1 MALEDGHSC
10 PSRIKQTRTGKSA
23 HPPDDISVRLRVCK
37 FKQSFILFVMARH
50 ESDREDLM
58 QEATGLAR
66 RVEWQVPFIADS
78 VVAGFKKNGA
88 CSVYF
93 GAEPVLQFDP
103 AGCLRRAFF
112 EGFLF
117 RTQGTTLARLQRN
130 RTANES
136 QLVRHD
142 LSDCELA
149 TFRVQACSWL
159 RQLLQAIDL
168 GQVVRVRQV
177 PEGDDVILD
186 LCAALRTALADGLP
200 LAAALPGK
208 R

>member
-1 MALEDGHSC
+1 MA
-10 PSRIKQTRTGKSA
+10 Q
-23 HPPDDISVRLRVCK
+23 
-37 FKQSFILFVMARH
+37 H

-66 RVEWQVPFIADS
+66 RVEWQVPFVSDP

-88 CSVYF
+88 WSVYF

-117 RTQGTTLARLQRN
+117 RTQGDTLARLQRN
-130 RTANES
+130 RTPAET

-142 LSDCELA
+142 LDDSELA
-149 TFRVQACSWL
+149 AFRVQACSWL
-159 RQLLQAIDL
+159 RLLLQAIDL
-168 GQVVRVRQV
+168 GQAVRLRQV
-177 PEGDDVILD
+177 PEGDEVILD
-186 LCAALRTALADGLP
+186 LCVALRTALSQGLP
-200 LAAALPGK
+200 LATAIAGK

>member
-1 MALEDGHSC
+1 
-10 PSRIKQTRTGKSA
+10 
-23 HPPDDISVRLRVCK
+23 
-37 FKQSFILFVMARH
+37 MARH

-66 RVEWQVPFIADS
+66 RVEWQVPFIVDP

-103 AGCLRRAFF
+103 AGRLRRAFF

-117 RTQGTTLARLQRN
+117 RTQGATLARLQRN
-130 RTANES
+130 RTVRES
-136 QLVRHD
+136 QLLRHD

-159 RQLLQAIDL
+159 RLLLQAIDL
-168 GQVVRVRQV
+168 GQAVRMRQV

-186 LCAALRTALADGLP
+186 LCVALRAALADGLP
-200 LAAALPGK
+200 LAAAIPGK
-208 R
+208 G

>member
-1 MALEDGHSC
+1 MA
-10 PSRIKQTRTGKSA
+10 Q
-23 HPPDDISVRLRVCK
+23 
-37 FKQSFILFVMARH
+37 H

-66 RVEWQVPFIADS
+66 RVEWQVPFMVDP

-130 RTANES
+130 RTSEET

-142 LSDCELA
+142 LDDSELA
-149 TFRVQACSWL
+149 AFRVQACSWL
-159 RQLLQAIDL
+159 RLLLQAIDL
-168 GQVVRVRQV
+168 GEAVRLRQV
-177 PEGDDVILD
+177 PDGDEVILD
-186 LCAALRTALADGLP
+186 LCVALRAALSDGLP
-200 LAAALPGK
+200 LAAAIAGK

>member
-1 MALEDGHSC
+1 
-10 PSRIKQTRTGKSA
+10 
-23 HPPDDISVRLRVCK
+23 
-37 FKQSFILFVMARH
+37 MARH

-66 RVEWQVPFIADS
+66 RVEWQVPFLTDP

-130 RTANES
+130 RTASES

-177 PEGDDVILD
+177 PEGDEVILD
-186 LCAALRTALADGLP
+186 LCVALRAALTDGLP

-208 R
+208 K

>member
-1 MALEDGHSC
+1 M
-10 PSRIKQTRTGKSA
+10 
-23 HPPDDISVRLRVCK
+23 CK
-37 FKQSFILFVMARH
+37 FKRGFILPVMARH
-50 ESDREDLM
+50 ESEREDLM

-66 RVEWQVPFIADS
+66 RVEWRVPFIS
-78 VVAGFKKNGA
+78 EPVVAGFKKNGA

-130 RTANES
+130 RSAEES

-142 LSDCELA
+142 LDDSELA
-149 TFRVQACSWL
+149 AFRVQACSWL
-159 RQLLQAIDL
+159 RQLLQSIDL
-168 GQVVRVRQV
+168 DQVIRLRQV
-177 PEGDDVILD
+177 PEGDEVILD
-186 LCAALRTALADGLP
+186 LCVALRAVLKDGLP
-200 LAAALPGK
+200 LAAAIAGK

>member
-1 MALEDGHSC
+1 MAHQE
-10 PSRIKQTRTGKSA
+10 T
-23 HPPDDISVRLRVCK
+23 
-37 FKQSFILFVMARH
+37 
-50 ESDREDLM
+50 DREDLM
-58 QEATGLAR
+58 QEATGLFR
-66 RVEWQVPFIADS
+66 RVEWQVRFIADP
-78 VVAGFKKNGA
+78 VVAGFKKSGA

-103 AGCLRRAFF
+103 SGCLRRAFF

-130 RTANES
+130 RTSEET

-142 LSDCELA
+142 LDDSELA

-159 RQLLQAIDL
+159 RMLLQAIDL
-168 GQVVRVRQV
+168 GEAVRLRQI
-177 PEGDDVILD
+177 PEEDEVILD
-186 LCAALRTALADGLP
+186 LCVALRAALADGLP
-200 LAAALPGK
+200 LAAAIVGK

>member
-1 MALEDGHSC
+1 
-10 PSRIKQTRTGKSA
+10 
-23 HPPDDISVRLRVCK
+23 
-37 FKQSFILFVMARH
+37 MARH

-66 RVEWQVPFIADS
+66 RVEWQVPFVSDP

-117 RTQGTTLARLQRN
+117 RTQGNTLARLQRS
-130 RTANES
+130 RASVET

-142 LSDCELA
+142 LDDSELA
-149 TFRVQACSWL
+149 AFRVQACSWL
-159 RQLLQAIDL
+159 RLLLQAIDL
-168 GQVVRVRQV
+168 GEAVRLRQV
-177 PEGDDVILD
+177 PEGDEVILD
-186 LCAALRTALADGLP
+186 LCVALRAALSEGLP
-200 LAAALPGK
+200 LAAAIAGK

>member
-1 MALEDGHSC
+1 
-10 PSRIKQTRTGKSA
+10 
-23 HPPDDISVRLRVCK
+23 
-37 FKQSFILFVMARH
+37 MARH
-50 ESDREDLM
+50 ETDREDLM

-66 RVEWQVPFIADS
+66 RVEWQVPFMADP

-93 GAEPVLQFDP
+93 GAEPVLQFDSS
-103 AGCLRRAFF
+103 GCLRRAFF

-130 RTANES
+130 RTTSES

-142 LSDCELA
+142 LTDRELA
-149 TFRVQACSWL
+149 TFRVQACLWL
-159 RQLLQAIDL
+159 RKLLQAIDH
-168 GQVVRVRQV
+168 GQAVRLRQV
-177 PEGDDVILD
+177 PDTDEFILD
-186 LCAALRTALADGLP
+186 LCDTLRTALAEGLP

>member
-1 MALEDGHSC
+1 MS
-10 PSRIKQTRTGKSA
+10 
-23 HPPDDISVRLRVCK
+23 
-37 FKQSFILFVMARH
+37 RH
-50 ESDREDLM
+50 ETDREDLM

-66 RVEWQVPFIADS
+66 RVEWQVPFIDEP

-93 GAEPVLQFDP
+93 GAEPMLQFDP

-117 RTQGTTLARLQRN
+117 RTQGATLARLQRN
-130 RTANES
+130 RTVSES

-142 LSDCELA
+142 LTDCELA

-168 GQVVRVRQV
+168 GQAVRLRQV
-177 PEGDDVILD
+177 PDPDEVILD
-186 LCAALRTALADGLP
+186 LCAALRTALAEGLP

>member
-1 MALEDGHSC
+1 M
-10 PSRIKQTRTGKSA
+10 SRQ
-23 HPPDDISVRLRVCK
+23 
-37 FKQSFILFVMARH
+37 

-58 QEATGLAR
+58 QEATGLHR
-66 RVEWQVPFIADS
+66 RVEWQVSFTPDP

-88 CSVYF
+88 FSVYF
-93 GAEPVLQFDP
+93 GAEPVYQFDSQ
-103 AGCLRRAFF
+103 GRLRRAFV

-117 RTQGTTLARLQRN
+117 RTQGNTLARLQKN
-130 RTANES
+130 RVSNES

-142 LSDCELA
+142 LDDSELA

-159 RQLLQAIDL
+159 RQLMQALDL
-168 GQVVRVRQV
+168 GQISRLRQI

-186 LCAALRTALADGLP
+186 LSIALRAVLADGLP